1 MAGGGRHPP
10 PLPAHRVFE
19 AHGGAWAFMN
29 HITWFLKLR
38 TTSCG
43 SLERVRPSI
52 PHPIGFTTPRFNTAR
67 FLEMGVFAPTRARGL
82 RLVGKV
88 G

>member
-1 MAGGGRHPP
+1 M
-10 PLPAHRVFE
+10 
-19 AHGGAWAFMN
+19 GGAVFAN
-29 HITWFLKLR
+29 LGL
-38 TTSCG
+38 
-43 SLERVRPSI
+43 
-52 PHPIGFTTPRFNTAR
+52 NTAR